1 MHAQPTRSFRVRD
14 GVPIDLDVVFITEL
28 KELLSSELRTV
39 VCDNGV
45 RDSKAMN
52 DVEEE

>member
-1 MHAQPTRSFRVRD
+1 MRVRH
-14 GVPIDLDVVFITEL
+14 GGPIDADVVFITESDD
-28 KELLSSELRTV
+28 LLLGELRAV
-39 VCDNGV
+39 VHDNGV